1 MQKINCPRTPHLCS
15 TVKRVYCC
23 WQEKLKAQSQ
33 EDEKKKTVPYLW
45 NLNEDAALSVML
57 TYFCE
62 SGETLVGKKA
72 NDKANIKL
80 NGVG

>member
-1 MQKINCPRTPHLCS
+1 M
-15 TVKRVYCC
+15 YCC

-45 NLNEDAALSVML
+45 NLNEDAALSGMI
-57 TYFCE
+57 THFCA
-62 SGETLVGKKA
+62 SGKTLVGKKA

-80 NGVG
+80 NGVGSVIRLVYIFFI

>member
-1 MQKINCPRTPHLCS
+1 M
-15 TVKRVYCC
+15 
-23 WQEKLKAQSQ
+23 
-33 EDEKKKTVPYLW
+33 PYLW
-45 NLNEDAALSVML
+45 NLNEDAALSGML